1 MCVQIRI
8 VTTWQP
14 QSPALSSCLTLE
26 NSHEECFV
34 SVDQPQCL
42 VALPEAASAST
53 AAAPIPPKLAEA
65 KLEFEAEHVGQCRI
79 GLSTVTVLDAHIDWV
94 DFRVFVP
101 GMSAPCSKD
110 VPAPHEAD
118 AKNYLLKSGA
128 TVNIYLSDDAGQQF
142 AVGPSVLIDHQG
154 WKVFQFNGTSRFK
167 LGPYATHAPTTLA
180 PTTTATPTRAPT
192 RSGRLHAR
200 TCSRMLTSTHA
211 RTHTRSRPLHC
222 PAPSCMC
229 ARTVPAALHRSSH
242 LVDGAAPRAKRREY

>member
-1 MCVQIRI
+1 MQIRI

-154 WKVFQFNGTSRFK
+154 WKVFQFNGTSRFM

-192 RSGRLHAR
+192 RSRSLTR
-200 TCSRMLTSTHA
+200 THVSTHA
-211 RTHTRSRPLHC
+211 HIHARPLHC

-229 ARTVPAALHRSSH
+229 AR
-242 LVDGAAPRAKRREY
+242 AAPADAHARACASPLLSSCGWRYAASKQRRE